1 MRPRGGRRRLRHLLL
16 LIPSSTA
23 MIRDLL
29 ENLGKPMPESNKKR
43 RERCGSTGKSV
54 LSLIDEL
61 EDFAMGKPQTY
72 PQEHSGIFSGEKETE
87 TNSAAA
93 ASTAAMKEAMDRAE
107 AKFNHAKEVRERG
120 RDAKFTKIKQSMH
133 QEDLEDNWE
142 QEQKE
147 QEYREEQK
155 RLAKEREQ
163 ELEREIER
171 NRQAVER
178 AAREAR
184 ERATAEAQL
193 RAERAAVEKANAEA
207 NFSWAS
213 MFGGLSSSGEFQEI
227 EGESEHRRRA
237 RFERC
242 QRTLERVAKALAE
255 KNERDM
261 QTRKEKAERHRIA
274 ETLDIGIKAVDFWYF
289 GLNVAGPVSL
299 TDLINAASVKKIHRK
314 ATLCLHPDK
323 VQQKGATLQQ
333 KYITE
338 KVFELLRK
346 PGTNLTLRSSSNLIE
361 PVLSLH
367 YVDRRLMSLR
377 RSLPAQRLA
386 YPITGRVGE
395 NVNV

>member
-1 MRPRGGRRRLRHLLL
+1 
-16 LIPSSTA
+16 
-23 MIRDLL
+23 
-29 ENLGKPMPESNKKR
+29 
-43 RERCGSTGKSV
+43 
-54 LSLIDEL
+54 
-61 EDFAMGKPQTY
+61 
-72 PQEHSGIFSGEKETE
+72 
-87 TNSAAA
+87 
-93 ASTAAMKEAMDRAE
+93 MDRAE

-207 NFSWAS
+207 NFSWHHS
-213 MFGGLSSSGEFQEI
+213 LQVSP
-227 EGESEHRRRA
+227 
-237 RFERC
+237 
-242 QRTLERVAKALAE
+242 LL
-255 KNERDM
+255 
-261 QTRKEKAERHRIA
+261 
-274 ETLDIGIKAVDFWYF
+274 YF

-338 KVFELLRK
+338 KVFELLRYAS
-346 PGTNLTLRSSSNLIE
+346 G
-361 PVLSLH
+361 
-367 YVDRRLMSLR
+367 
-377 RSLPAQRLA
+377 
-386 YPITGRVGE
+386 
-395 NVNV
+395 

>member
-1 MRPRGGRRRLRHLLL
+1 
-16 LIPSSTA
+16 
-23 MIRDLL
+23 
-29 ENLGKPMPESNKKR
+29 
-43 RERCGSTGKSV
+43 GSTGKSV

-93 ASTAAMKEAMDRAE
+93 ASTASMKEAMDRAE

-142 QEQKE
+142 REQKE

-193 RAERAAVEKANAEA
+193 WAERAAVEKANAEA
-207 NFSWAS
+207 NFSWG
-213 MFGGLSSSGEFQEI
+213 FHGTTVF
-227 EGESEHRRRA
+227 
-237 RFERC
+237 RF
-242 QRTLERVAKALAE
+242 L
-255 KNERDM
+255 
-261 QTRKEKAERHRIA
+261 
-274 ETLDIGIKAVDFWYF
+274 
-289 GLNVAGPVSL
+289 
-299 TDLINAASVKKIHRK
+299 
-314 ATLCLHPDK
+314 LCC
-323 VQQKGATLQQ
+323 
-333 KYITE
+333 
-338 KVFELLRK
+338 
-346 PGTNLTLRSSSNLIE
+346 
-361 PVLSLH
+361 
-367 YVDRRLMSLR
+367 
-377 RSLPAQRLA
+377 
-386 YPITGRVGE
+386 
-395 NVNV
+395 